1 MDNNNTMTSFN
12 TTKTTTKNNN
22 RISMPPQITKFASTI
37 FTILLLTT
45 TCSAFVPRNS
55 LGTLKMCPPG
65 GEAFATAWQM
75 TCGMRKKRSA
85 GFNTESSTSS
95 SPTIKLLPGL
105 FFIKF
110 KNNNKFCNKQK

>member
-1 MDNNNTMTSFN
+1 MDTTRTTITSA
-12 TTKTTTKNNN
+12 TTKSTTKNNN
-22 RISMPPQITKFASTI
+22 NSRNSMPPQISKLASTI

-65 GEAFATAWQM
+65 GEAFATAWQL

-85 GFNTESSTSS
+85 DFIENTESSSS
-95 SPTIKLLPGL
+95 GL
-105 FFIKF
+105 FFFKF
-110 KNNNKFCNKQK
+110 RNVL